1 MPAKKLPTYII
12 ILLASSAY
20 FLFVAMDTLS
30 KYMTQHI
37 EVSQLIWGRY
47 FFHLIAML
55 VYFTIFRPK
64 LDLKKNFKIQVIRSI
79 LMVTATFF
87 MFNSLQRFD
96 FSRHLRPFF
105 YSTVNFSFA
114 FSNIF
119 KR

>member
-1 MPAKKLPTYII
+1 MASWCCNVMQAKKLSTLTI

-55 VYFTIFRPK
+55 AYFAIFKPK
-64 LDLKKNFKIQVIRSI
+64 LDLKKI
-79 LMVTATFF
+79 LKF
-87 MFNSLQRFD
+87 R
-96 FSRHLRPFF
+96 
-105 YSTVNFSFA
+105 
-114 FSNIF
+114 
-119 KR
+119 

>member
-1 MPAKKLPTYII
+1 MLSKKVSKLTI

-55 VYFTIFRPK
+55 TYFAIFKPK
-64 LDLKKNFKIQVIRSI
+64 LDLKKNFKIQILRSI
-79 LMVTATFF
+79 LCLTKASL
-87 MFNSLQRFD
+87 MFNAL
-96 FSRHLRPFF
+96 
-105 YSTVNFSFA
+105 NF
-114 FSNIF
+114 N
-119 KR
+119 